1 MNPGSITL
9 RRLNAHDEP
18 ILWVMLYLAI
28 HVPPGDPPP
37 PLNII
42 FLPEIARYAQGWGQ
56 PGDCG
61 FDAFDAQNLPVGAAW
76 LRLLTG
82 EKRGFGW
89 VSDQAPELSIAV
101 MPDYRGKGLGS
112 RLLGSTLALADQQF
126 PAVSLSVSAGNP
138 AANLYRRF
146 GFVEVHHSGGSL
158 VMVRERPA

>member
-1 MNPGSITL
+1 MNPGSVTL
-9 RRLNAHDEP
+9 RPLNANDEP

-56 PGDCG
+56 PGDSG
-61 FDAFDAQNLPVGAAW
+61 MVASNAQNLPIGAAW

-89 VSDQAPELSIAV
+89 VNDQTPELSIAV
-101 MPDYRGKGLGS
+101 MPEYRGKGLGS
-112 RLLGSTLALADQQF
+112 QLLGGTLALAEQQF
-126 PAVSLSVSAGNP
+126 PAVSLSVSDGNP
-138 AANLYRRF
+138 AVNLYRRF
-146 GFVEVHHSGGSL
+146 GFVEAQHSGGSL
-158 VMVRERPA
+158 VMVREKPA